1 MLGVESR
8 RLPLYQRSQELAVIA
23 APVLI
28 IAGDD
33 EDATLDV
40 ALYLKRTIPRCG
52 LLMVPKTGHTINL
65 EEPAAFN
72 TAVEDFIHAVERG
85 RWGVSVTVAGTGY
98 TLVPRDK

>member
-52 LLMVPKTGHTINL
+52 LLMLPKTGHAINL
-65 EEPAAFN
+65 EEPSAFRAGVADFFAA
-72 TAVEDFIHAVERG
+72 VKHDG
-85 RWGVSVTVAGTGY
+85 WGVRPGAPKGS
-98 TLVPRDK
+98 TLLPNAT